1 MELFELLSFN
11 DYFRNSQP
19 LFEAST
25 LSKIEGLPKKMIG
38 AIHQKEEHRSERYKN
53 LGYVHQGGSP
63 VTLQYTYFRPSHEI
77 EIPEPISFKGR
88 RVPPPEGV
96 ERTAWYSDFA
106 QYLQDLPNG
115 PIAVLLAVPS
125 DDVYLYL
132 YYKQKWGGGP
142 NAGGQQYAILVWD
155 RDAKEAVDFGFVGL
169 TTEGVEKTLVRQV
182 HRTKGGNTN
191 GKVQE
196 YISSLT
202 GGAPSLKKKVLAY
215 ELEVVPEPRGKSEE
229 RKEAK
234 TSMSLDVLRVFAE
247 KYSRIMENAKPQIK
261 NKIVAEISN
270 SANSYS
276 DPDLPVPA
284 EIAKFARSLSTNPAS
299 TLVYLFKKMKD
310 FRKSIYSEGGGA
322 YQKTIGYDLSDEK
335 TIGAKLGLGYR
346 DNYDVQF
353 IEDPKDTRISQYD
366 RRARRLDNEKVRRQI
381 PSSGEY
387 ADVASMIKTHTLDN
401 VLHKFAFYI
410 MTGRI
415 DAPAVNMLA
424 LLGIDPNSPDL
435 EGLPDFEEWTL

>member
-11 DYFRNSQP
+11 DYSRNSGQ

-25 LSKIEGLPKKMIG
+25 LSQIEGLPKKLIG

-63 VTLQYTYFRPSHEI
+63 VTLQYKYDRPSHDI
-77 EIPEPISFKGR
+77 DIPEPILFRGR
-88 RVPPPEGV
+88 RVSPPADV
-96 ERTAWYSDFA
+96 ERTAWYTDFA

-115 PIAVLLAVPS
+115 PTAVLLTVPE

-196 YISSLT
+196 YIKSLS
-202 GGAPSLKKKVLAY
+202 GGAPSLKKKVRAY
-215 ELEVVPEPRGKSEE
+215 ELEVTPKSREKTAE
-229 RKEAK
+229 RTEAK
-234 TSMSLDVLRVFAE
+234 TSMSLDLIRVFAE
-247 KYSRIMENAKPQIK
+247 KYAKIMGNAKPQIK
-261 NKIVAEISN
+261 GKILSEIN
-270 SANSYS
+270 SISAGGADIQIPMEINS
-276 DPDLPVPA
+276 
-284 EIAKFARSLSTNPAS
+284 FAAALGTNPAS
-299 TLVYLFKKMKD
+299 TLAYLFTKMKD
-310 FRKSIYSEGGGA
+310 FREDLYKESGGA
-322 YQKTIGYDLSDEK
+322 YQKTIGYELSDEASV
-335 TIGAKLGLGYR
+335 GSKLGIYR
-346 DNYDVQF
+346 QNYQVNF
-353 IEDPKDTRISQYD
+353 IEDPKDTRISAYD
-366 RRARRLDNEKVRRQI
+366 RRARRLDNDKVKRKI
-381 PSSGEY
+381 PASGEY
-387 ADVASMIKTHTLDN
+387 AEIASLIKSHTLDN

-415 DAPAVNMLA
+415 DSPAVNMLA

>member
-11 DYFRNSQP
+11 DYSRNSGQ

-25 LSKIEGLPKKMIG
+25 LSQIEGLPKKLIG

-63 VTLQYTYFRPSHEI
+63 VTLQYKYDRPSHDI
-77 EIPEPISFKGR
+77 DIPEPILFRGR
-88 RVPPPEGV
+88 RVSPPADV
-96 ERTAWYSDFA
+96 ERTAWYTDFA

-115 PIAVLLAVPS
+115 PTAVLLTVPE

-196 YISSLT
+196 YIKSLT
-202 GGAPSLKKKVLAY
+202 GGAPSLKKKVRAY
-215 ELEVVPEPRGKSEE
+215 ELEVTPKSREKTAE
-229 RKEAK
+229 RAEAK
-234 TSMSLDVLRVFAE
+234 TSMSLDLIRVFAE
-247 KYSRIMENAKPQIK
+247 KYAKIMGNAKPQIK
-261 NKIVAEISN
+261 GKILSEIN
-270 SANSYS
+270 SISAGGADIQIPMEINS
-276 DPDLPVPA
+276 
-284 EIAKFARSLSTNPAS
+284 FAAALGTNPAS
-299 TLVYLFKKMKD
+299 TLAYLFTKMKD
-310 FRKSIYSEGGGA
+310 FREDLYKESGGA
-322 YQKTIGYDLSDEK
+322 YQKTIGYELSDEASV
-335 TIGAKLGLGYR
+335 GSKLGIYR
-346 DNYDVQF
+346 ENYQVNF
-353 IEDPKDTRISQYD
+353 IEDPKDTRISAYD
-366 RRARRLDNEKVRRQI
+366 RRARRLDNEKVKRKI
-381 PSSGEY
+381 PASGEY
-387 ADVASMIKTHTLDN
+387 AEVASLIKSHTLDN

-415 DAPAVNMLA
+415 DSPAVNMLA

>member
-11 DYFRNSQP
+11 DYSRNSGQ

-25 LSKIEGLPKKMIG
+25 LSQIEGLPKKLIG

-63 VTLQYTYFRPSHEI
+63 VTLQYKYDRPSHDI
-77 EIPEPISFKGR
+77 DIPEPILFRGR
-88 RVPPPEGV
+88 RVSPPADV
-96 ERTAWYSDFA
+96 ERTAWYTDFA

-115 PIAVLLAVPS
+115 PTAVLLTVPE

-196 YISSLT
+196 YIKSLS
-202 GGAPSLKKKVLAY
+202 GGAPSLKKKVRAY
-215 ELEVVPEPRGKSEE
+215 ELEVTPKSREKTAE
-229 RKEAK
+229 RAEAK
-234 TSMSLDVLRVFAE
+234 TSMSLDLIRVFAE
-247 KYSRIMENAKPQIK
+247 KYAKIMGNAKPQIK
-261 NKIVAEISN
+261 GKILSEIN
-270 SANSYS
+270 SISAGGADIQIPMEINS
-276 DPDLPVPA
+276 
-284 EIAKFARSLSTNPAS
+284 FAAALGTNPAS
-299 TLVYLFKKMKD
+299 TLAYLFIKMKD
-310 FRKSIYSEGGGA
+310 FREDLYKESGGA
-322 YQKTIGYDLSDEK
+322 YQKTIGYELSDEASV
-335 TIGAKLGLGYR
+335 GSKLGIYR
-346 DNYDVQF
+346 ENYQVNF
-353 IEDPKDTRISQYD
+353 IEDPKDTRISAYD
-366 RRARRLDNEKVRRQI
+366 RRARRLDNEKVKRKI
-381 PSSGEY
+381 PASGEY
-387 ADVASMIKTHTLDN
+387 AEVASLIKSHTLDN

-415 DAPAVNMLA
+415 DSPAVNMLA

>member
-25 LSKIEGLPKKMIG
+25 LAKIEGLPKKMIG

-53 LGYVHQGGSP
+53 LGYVHQGGAP
-63 VTLQYTYFRPSHEI
+63 VTLPYTYLRPSHDI
-77 EIPEPISFKGR
+77 EIPEPISFRGR
-88 RVPPPEGV
+88 RVPPPDGV
-96 ERTAWYSDFA
+96 ERTAWYTDFA

-125 DDVYLYL
+125 DEVYLYL

-155 RDAKEAVDFGFVGL
+155 REAKEAVDFGFVGL

-215 ELEVVPEPRGKSEE
+215 ELEVTPTSREKTEE
-229 RKEAK
+229 RREAT
-234 TSMSLDVLRVFAE
+234 TSMSLDLIRVFAE
-247 KYSRIMENAKPQIK
+247 KYSRIMANAKPQVK
-261 NKIVAEISN
+261 NKIVAEINENRPYGQEEIST
-270 SANSYS
+270 
-276 DPDLPVPA
+276 PA
-284 EIAKFARSLSTNPAS
+284 EIKDFARSLGADPSATF
-299 TLVYLFKKMKD
+299 TYLFAKMKD
-310 FRKSIYSEGGGA
+310 FRSELYKEGGGA
-322 YQKTIGYDLSDEK
+322 YKKTIGYELADEK
-335 TIGAKLGLGYR
+335 TIGSKLGLRYR
-346 DNYDVQF
+346 DNYDVNF

-366 RRARRLDNEKVRRQI
+366 RRARRLDNEKVKRQI
-381 PSSGEY
+381 PASGEY
-387 ADVASMIKTHTLDN
+387 AEVASMIKSHTLDN

-415 DAPAVNMLA
+415 DAPAVNVLA

-435 EGLPDFEEWTL
+435 EGLPDFEQWTL

>member
-1 MELFELLSFN
+1 MELFELLSFD
-11 DYFRNSQP
+11 DYFKNSGQ

-38 AIHQKEEHRSERYKN
+38 AIHQKEEHRSEKYKN

-63 VTLQYTYFRPSHEI
+63 VTLQYTYNRPSHEI
-77 EIPEPISFKGR
+77 EIPEPISFRGR

-96 ERTAWYSDFA
+96 ERTAWYTDFA

-115 PIAVLLAVPS
+115 PIAVLLAVPE
-125 DDVYLYL
+125 DEVYLYL

-155 RDAKEAVDFGFVGL
+155 REAKEAVDFGFVGL

-215 ELEVVPEPRGKSEE
+215 ELQVSESTREKTAE
-229 RKEAK
+229 RREAK
-234 TSMSLDVLRVFAE
+234 TSMSLDLIRVFADRYA
-247 KYSRIMENAKPQIK
+247 KIMGDAKPQVK
-261 NKIVAEISN
+261 NKIVADINATQDRHSN
-270 SANSYS
+270 GGELA
-276 DPDLPVPA
+276 VPA
-284 EIAKFARSLSTNPAS
+284 EIIKFAAALGTDPGTTAN
-299 TLVYLFKKMKD
+299 YLFSKMKD
-310 FRKSIYSEGGGA
+310 FREALYKEGGGA
-322 YQKTIGYDLSDEK
+322 YQKTSGYDLADEK
-335 TIGAKLGLGYR
+335 AVGLKLGRWIG
-346 DNYDVQF
+346 NYDVIH
-353 IEDPKDTRISQYD
+353 IEDPKDTRVSSYD
-366 RRARRLDNEKVRRQI
+366 RRARRLDNEKVRRKI
-381 PSSGEY
+381 PAAGEY
-387 ADVASMIKTHTLDN
+387 ADVPSMIKAHTLDN

-415 DAPAVNMLA
+415 DAPAVNVLA

>member
-11 DYFRNSQP
+11 DYSRNSGQ

-25 LSKIEGLPKKMIG
+25 LSQIEGLPKKLIG

-63 VTLQYTYFRPSHEI
+63 VTLQYKYDRPSHDI
-77 EIPEPISFKGR
+77 DIPEPTLFRGR
-88 RVPPPEGV
+88 RVSPPADV
-96 ERTAWYSDFA
+96 ERTAWYTDFA

-115 PIAVLLAVPS
+115 PTAVLLTVPE

-196 YISSLT
+196 YIKSLT
-202 GGAPSLKKKVLAY
+202 GGAPSLKKKVRAY
-215 ELEVVPEPRGKSEE
+215 ELEVTPKSREKTAE
-229 RKEAK
+229 RAEAK
-234 TSMSLDVLRVFAE
+234 TSMSLDLIRVFAE
-247 KYSRIMENAKPQIK
+247 KYAKIMGNAKPQIK
-261 NKIVAEISN
+261 GKILSEIN
-270 SANSYS
+270 SISAGGADIQIPMEINS
-276 DPDLPVPA
+276 
-284 EIAKFARSLSTNPAS
+284 FAAALGTNPAS
-299 TLVYLFKKMKD
+299 TLAYLFIKMKD
-310 FRKSIYSEGGGA
+310 FREDLYKESGGA
-322 YQKTIGYDLSDEK
+322 YQKTIGYELSDEASV
-335 TIGAKLGLGYR
+335 GSKLGIYR
-346 DNYDVQF
+346 ENYQVNF
-353 IEDPKDTRISQYD
+353 IEDPKDTRISAYD
-366 RRARRLDNEKVRRQI
+366 RRARRLDNEKVKRKI
-381 PSSGEY
+381 PASGEY
-387 ADVASMIKTHTLDN
+387 AEVASLIKSHTLDN

-415 DAPAVNMLA
+415 DSPAVNMLA

>member
-11 DYFRNSQP
+11 DYFRNSGQ

-25 LSKIEGLPKKMIG
+25 LSQIEGLPKKMIG
-38 AIHQKEEHRSERYKN
+38 AIHQKEEHRSEKYKN
-53 LGYVHQGGSP
+53 LGYVHQGGMP
-63 VTLQYTYFRPSHEI
+63 VTLQYTYDRPSHDI
-77 EIPEPISFKGR
+77 EIPAPVSFRGR
-88 RVPPPEGV
+88 RVPPPDGV
-96 ERTAWYSDFA
+96 ERTAWYTDFA

-115 PIAVLLAVPS
+115 PIAVLLAVPE
-125 DDVYLYL
+125 DEVYLYL

-215 ELEVVPEPRGKSEE
+215 ELEVTPETREKTKERG
-229 RKEAK
+229 EAK
-234 TSMSLDVLRVFAE
+234 TSMSLDLIRVFADRYA
-247 KYSRIMENAKPQIK
+247 KLMGDAKTQVKSKIM
-261 NKIVAEISN
+261 AEINSISN
-270 SANSYS
+270 PYS
-276 DPDLPVPA
+276 GGELAIPA
-284 EIAKFARSLSTNPAS
+284 EITKFATAIGADPGATFS
-299 TLVYLFKKMKD
+299 YLFTKMKE
-310 FRKSIYSEGGGA
+310 FRENLYKEGGGS
-322 YQKTIGYDLSDEK
+322 YQKTIGYELADEK
-335 TIGAKLGLGYR
+335 TIGSKLGLWRG
-346 DNYDVQF
+346 NYDVAF
-353 IEDPKDTRISQYD
+353 IEDPKDTRVSSYD
-366 RRARRLDNEKVRRQI
+366 RRARRLDNEKVKRQI
-381 PSSGEY
+381 PASGEY
-387 ADVASMIKTHTLDN
+387 AEVASMIKTHTLDN
-401 VLHKFAFYI
+401 VLHKFAFFI

-415 DAPAVNMLA
+415 DAPAVNVLA

>member
-11 DYFRNSQP
+11 DYSRNSGQ
-19 LFEAST
+19 LYEAST
-25 LSKIEGLPKKMIG
+25 RSQIEGLPKKLIG

-63 VTLQYTYFRPSHEI
+63 VTLQYKYDRPSHDI
-77 EIPEPISFKGR
+77 DIPEPTLFRGR
-88 RVPPPEGV
+88 RVSPPADV
-96 ERTAWYSDFA
+96 ERTAWYTDFA

-115 PIAVLLAVPS
+115 PTAVLLTVPE

-196 YISSLT
+196 YIKSLS
-202 GGAPSLKKKVLAY
+202 GGAPSLKKKVRAY
-215 ELEVVPEPRGKSEE
+215 ELEVTPKSREKTAE
-229 RKEAK
+229 RTEAK
-234 TSMSLDVLRVFAE
+234 TSMSLDLIRVFAE
-247 KYSRIMENAKPQIK
+247 KYAKIMGNAKPQIK
-261 NKIVAEISN
+261 GKILSEIN
-270 SANSYS
+270 SISAGGADIQIPMEINS
-276 DPDLPVPA
+276 
-284 EIAKFARSLSTNPAS
+284 FAAALGTNPAS
-299 TLVYLFKKMKD
+299 TLAYLFTKMKD
-310 FRKSIYSEGGGA
+310 FREDLYKESGGA
-322 YQKTIGYDLSDEK
+322 YQKTIGYELSDEASV
-335 TIGAKLGLGYR
+335 GSKLGIYR
-346 DNYDVQF
+346 ENYQVNF
-353 IEDPKDTRISQYD
+353 IEDPKDTRISAYD
-366 RRARRLDNEKVRRQI
+366 RRARRLDNEKVKRKI
-381 PSSGEY
+381 PASGEY
-387 ADVASMIKTHTLDN
+387 AEVASLIKSHTLDN

-415 DAPAVNMLA
+415 DSPAVNMLA

>member
-11 DYFRNSQP
+11 DYSRNSGQ

-25 LSKIEGLPKKMIG
+25 LSQIEGLPKKLIG

-63 VTLQYTYFRPSHEI
+63 VTLQYKYDRPSHDI
-77 EIPEPISFKGR
+77 DIPEPILFRGR
-88 RVPPPEGV
+88 RVSPPADV
-96 ERTAWYSDFA
+96 ERTAWYTDFA

-115 PIAVLLAVPS
+115 PTAVLLTVPE

-196 YISSLT
+196 YIKSLS
-202 GGAPSLKKKVLAY
+202 GGAPSLKKKVRAY
-215 ELEVVPEPRGKSEE
+215 ELEVTPKSREKTAE
-229 RKEAK
+229 RTEAK
-234 TSMSLDVLRVFAE
+234 TSMSLDLIRVFAE
-247 KYSRIMENAKPQIK
+247 KYAKIMGNAKPQIK
-261 NKIVAEISN
+261 GKILSEIN
-270 SANSYS
+270 SISAGDADIQIPMEINS
-276 DPDLPVPA
+276 
-284 EIAKFARSLSTNPAS
+284 FAAAIGTNPAS
-299 TLVYLFKKMKD
+299 TLAYLFTKMKD
-310 FRKSIYSEGGGA
+310 FREDLYKESGGA
-322 YQKTIGYDLSDEK
+322 YQKTIGYELADEASV
-335 TIGAKLGLGYR
+335 GSKLGIYR
-346 DNYDVQF
+346 ENYQVNF
-353 IEDPKDTRISQYD
+353 IEDPKDTRISAYD
-366 RRARRLDNEKVRRQI
+366 RRARRLDNEKVKRKI
-381 PSSGEY
+381 PASGEY
-387 ADVASMIKTHTLDN
+387 AEVASLIKSHTLDN

-415 DAPAVNMLA
+415 DSPAVNMLA

>member
-11 DYFRNSQP
+11 DYSRNSGQ

-25 LSKIEGLPKKMIG
+25 LSQIEGLPKKLIG

-63 VTLQYTYFRPSHEI
+63 VTLQYKYDRPSHDI
-77 EIPEPISFKGR
+77 DIPEPILFRGR
-88 RVPPPEGV
+88 RVSPPADV
-96 ERTAWYSDFA
+96 ERTAWYTDFA

-115 PIAVLLAVPS
+115 PTAVLLTVPE

-196 YISSLT
+196 YIKSLS
-202 GGAPSLKKKVLAY
+202 GGAPSLKKKVRAY
-215 ELEVVPEPRGKSEE
+215 ELEVTPKSREKTAE
-229 RKEAK
+229 RTEAK
-234 TSMSLDVLRVFAE
+234 TSMSLDLIRVFAE
-247 KYSRIMENAKPQIK
+247 KYAKIMGNAKPQIK
-261 NKIVAEISN
+261 GKILSEIN
-270 SANSYS
+270 SISAGGADIQIPMEINS
-276 DPDLPVPA
+276 
-284 EIAKFARSLSTNPAS
+284 FAAALGTNPAS
-299 TLVYLFKKMKD
+299 TLAYLFTKMKD
-310 FRKSIYSEGGGA
+310 FREDLYKESGGA
-322 YQKTIGYDLSDEK
+322 YQKTIGYELSDEASV
-335 TIGAKLGLGYR
+335 GSKLGIYR
-346 DNYDVQF
+346 QNYQVNF
-353 IEDPKDTRISQYD
+353 IEDPKDTRISAYD
-366 RRARRLDNEKVRRQI
+366 RRARRLDNEKVKRKI
-381 PSSGEY
+381 PASGEY
-387 ADVASMIKTHTLDN
+387 AEVASLIKSHTLDN

-415 DAPAVNMLA
+415 DSPAVNMLA

>member
-11 DYFRNSQP
+11 DYSRNSGQ

-25 LSKIEGLPKKMIG
+25 LSQIEGLPKKLIG

-63 VTLQYTYFRPSHEI
+63 VTLQYKYDRPSHDI
-77 EIPEPISFKGR
+77 DIPEPTLFRGR
-88 RVPPPEGV
+88 RVSPPADV
-96 ERTAWYSDFA
+96 ERTAWYTDFA

-115 PIAVLLAVPS
+115 PTAVLLTVPE

-196 YISSLT
+196 YIKSLT
-202 GGAPSLKKKVLAY
+202 GGAPSLKKKVRAY
-215 ELEVVPEPRGKSEE
+215 ELEVTPKSREKTAE
-229 RKEAK
+229 RAEAK
-234 TSMSLDVLRVFAE
+234 TSMSLDLIRVFAE
-247 KYSRIMENAKPQIK
+247 KYAKIMGNAKPQIK
-261 NKIVAEISN
+261 GKILSEIN
-270 SANSYS
+270 SISAGGADIQIPMEINS
-276 DPDLPVPA
+276 
-284 EIAKFARSLSTNPAS
+284 FAAALGTNPAS
-299 TLVYLFKKMKD
+299 TLAYLFIKMKD
-310 FRKSIYSEGGGA
+310 FREDLYKESGGA
-322 YQKTIGYDLSDEK
+322 YQKTIGYELSDEASV
-335 TIGAKLGLGYR
+335 GSKLGIYR
-346 DNYDVQF
+346 ENYQVNF
-353 IEDPKDTRISQYD
+353 IEDPKDTRISAYD
-366 RRARRLDNEKVRRQI
+366 RRARRLDNEKVKRKI
-381 PSSGEY
+381 PASGKY
-387 ADVASMIKTHTLDN
+387 AEIASLIKSHTLDN

-415 DAPAVNMLA
+415 DSPAVNMLA
-424 LLGIDPNSPDL
+424 LLGINPNSPDL

>member
-11 DYFRNSQP
+11 DYSRNSGQ

-25 LSKIEGLPKKMIG
+25 LSQIEGLPKKLIG

-63 VTLQYTYFRPSHEI
+63 VTLQYKYDRPSHDI
-77 EIPEPISFKGR
+77 DIPEPILFRGR
-88 RVPPPEGV
+88 RVSPPADV
-96 ERTAWYSDFA
+96 ERTAWYTDFA

-115 PIAVLLAVPS
+115 PTAVLLTVPE

-196 YISSLT
+196 YIKSLS
-202 GGAPSLKKKVLAY
+202 GGAPSLKKKVRAY
-215 ELEVVPEPRGKSEE
+215 ELEVTPKSREKTAE
-229 RKEAK
+229 RTEAK
-234 TSMSLDVLRVFAE
+234 TSMSLDLIRVFAE
-247 KYSRIMENAKPQIK
+247 KYAKIMGNAKPQIK
-261 NKIVAEISN
+261 GKILSEIN
-270 SANSYS
+270 SISAGGDDIQIPMEINS
-276 DPDLPVPA
+276 
-284 EIAKFARSLSTNPAS
+284 FAAAIGTNPAS
-299 TLVYLFKKMKD
+299 TLAYLFTKMKD
-310 FRKSIYSEGGGA
+310 FREDLYKESGGA
-322 YQKTIGYDLSDEK
+322 YQKTIGYELADEASV
-335 TIGAKLGLGYR
+335 GSKLGVYR
-346 DNYDVQF
+346 GNYQVNF
-353 IEDPKDTRISQYD
+353 IEDPKDTRISAYD
-366 RRARRLDNEKVRRQI
+366 RRARRLDNEKVKRKI
-381 PSSGEY
+381 PASGEY
-387 ADVASMIKTHTLDN
+387 AEVASLIKSHTLDN

-415 DAPAVNMLA
+415 DSPAVNMLA